1 MADFLKCRAEA
12 LKGTKTEKNLQD
24 AFAGESQARNK
35 YTYFAAKSKKDG
47 FVQIANIFEETA
59 NNEKEHAKMWYKI
72 LYGIDETV
80 ENLKTAAGGEAYEWQ
95 EMYPQMA
102 KDAEEEGF
110 DDIARLFRAVAD
122 IEQEHEARYKKLVK
136 NIEDGVVFSRDG
148 DRIWQCSNCGHI
160 VVGPKAPNVCP
171 VCAHPQAYFEIKK
184 ENY

>member
-1 MADFLKCRAEA
+1 
-12 LKGTKTEKNLQD
+12 
-24 AFAGESQARNK
+24 
-35 YTYFAAKSKKDG
+35 
-47 FVQIANIFEETA
+47 
-59 NNEKEHAKMWYKI
+59 
-72 LYGIDETV
+72 
-80 ENLKTAAGGEAYEWQ
+80 
-95 EMYPQMA
+95 MA

-136 NIEDGVVFSRDG
+136 NIEGGVVFSRDG